1 MKAMKIQKR
10 RTPRILSLPV
20 WLKLRM
26 DDELKNQVMW
36 MIDGAEKYNACSV
49 SQSVVLKHRNRP
61 WKVTLQVM
69 RVYDNKH

>member
-1 MKAMKIQKR
+1 MKRQKR
-10 RTPRILSLPV
+10 RTPRKLSLPV

-26 DDELKNQVMW
+26 NNELKNQVMW
-36 MIDGAEKYNACSV
+36 MIDGAEKCNADLA